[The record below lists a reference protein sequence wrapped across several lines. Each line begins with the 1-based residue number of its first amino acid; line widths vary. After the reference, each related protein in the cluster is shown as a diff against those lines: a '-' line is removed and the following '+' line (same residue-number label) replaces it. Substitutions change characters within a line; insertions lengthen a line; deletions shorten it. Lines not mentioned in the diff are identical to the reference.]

1 MVKLEERY
9 VSVRTLFENRLLI
22 VLNNRS
28 FTQQESY
35 TTTKRIVVSE
45 SRLVETN
52 EHFRF
57 LQECINW
64 CKDKLVS
71 LSTLGEKTVKSCLS
85 VSHRRL
91 FFFLI
96 TYTSKS
102 IEKDL
107 FFSSQKKLNDSEYGN
122 DLAAVEKEYDVHQ
135 KEHKI
140 IHQFHT
146 NVDQCAAAEVSQT
159 HTRTDYNT
167 ISRSNIS
174 IHSTTIT
181 HSIIIHSTTNIHH
194 SSFAMLCLSRITSMA
209 RSTPCTSTS
218 CHSCVRFMLNSYL

>member
-1 MVKLEERY
+1 MTEASMHFVILGATAASPRRVVKLEERY

-71 LSTLGEKTVKSCLS
+71 
-85 VSHRRL
+85 
-91 FFFLI
+91 
-96 TYTSKS
+96 
-102 IEKDL
+102 
-107 FFSSQKKLNDSEYGN
+107 
-122 DLAAVEKEYDVHQ
+122 KEVV
-135 KEHKI
+135 I
-140 IHQFHT
+140 
-146 NVDQCAAAEVSQT
+146 
-159 HTRTDYNT
+159 
-167 ISRSNIS
+167 
-174 IHSTTIT
+174 
-181 HSIIIHSTTNIHH
+181 
-194 SSFAMLCLSRITSMA
+194 
-209 RSTPCTSTS
+209 
-218 CHSCVRFMLNSYL
+218 CVY